1 MSKIFKRIAAMSAA
15 VMMMAS
21 ISSMGVSAM
30 TTKKVSF
37 YISTSGSN
45 TNKSFTSSADRN
57 GYYNTNFIYSTY
69 SSKNVLILYKSYLIK
84 NGKVILIIDGKA
96 KSFNDNNTYITT
108 NKSITKGSKINNKLT
123 FSPGKYIPAAASG
136 LYSYI

>member
-1 MSKIFKRIAAMSAA
+1 MKVFKRLAAMGAA

-21 ISSMGVSAM
+21 VSAIGASAM

-45 TNKSFTSSADRN
+45 TNESFTSSANRN
-57 GYYNTNFIYSTY
+57 GYYNTNFIYSSY
-69 SSKNVLILYKSYLIK
+69 SSKNVLILNKSYVIK
-84 NGKVILIIDGKA
+84 NGKAILIIDGK
-96 KSFNDNNTYITT
+96 SNNFNDNNTYIST
-108 NKSITKGSKINNKLT
+108 NKNIAIGLKINNKLT
-123 FSPGKYIPAAASG
+123 FSPGRYIPAAASG